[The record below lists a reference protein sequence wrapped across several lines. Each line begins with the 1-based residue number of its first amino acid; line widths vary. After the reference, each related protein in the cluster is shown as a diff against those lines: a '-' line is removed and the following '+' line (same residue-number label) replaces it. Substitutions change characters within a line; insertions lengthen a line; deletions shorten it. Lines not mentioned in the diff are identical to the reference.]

1 MAIDAD
7 TLTDRRRLKRRLML
21 WRTLAIVAA
30 VALAVTALG
39 RFGGIDGIGGLAG
52 ADYIA
57 RLSVTGI
64 IVDDDRRHRLLARIA
79 SDRDA
84 KALIVRIDSPGGTVV
99 GGEALHASIRA
110 VAEKKPVVAVMGQV
124 ATSAGYMVAIA
135 GDRIFAREGTITG
148 SIGVILQTTEVTGLL
163 DKLGIA
169 TEAIKSGP
177 LKAAPSPFEPMT
189 PEVRRVTRALVA
201 DIHRMFVSLVAER
214 RGLSGEDLRELVD
227 GRVFTGVAAVRN
239 RLIDA
244 IGGEAEAKAW
254 LSQER
259 NIEPGL
265 GVRDVKPASKV
276 DRWFGFLDA
285 LDRKTMFSERLTLDG
300 LVSVWHP
307 ALR

>member
-7 TLTDRRRLKRRLML
+7 ILIDRRRLKRRLLL
-21 WRTLAIVAA
+21 WRTLAIVA
-30 VALAVTALG
+30 VMALATAAFG
-39 RFGGIDGIGGLAG
+39 RFAGIGGLGG

-57 RLSVTGI
+57 RLSVTGV
-64 IVDDDRRHRLLARIA
+64 IVDDERRHRLLARIA
-79 SDRDA
+79 DDSNA

-110 VAEKKPVVAVMGQV
+110 VAEKKPVVALMGQV

-135 GDRIFAREGTITG
+135 ADRIFAHKGTITG
-148 SIGVILQTTEVTGLL
+148 SIGVILQTTELTGLL

-189 PEVRRVTRALVA
+189 PEVRRVTQALVT
-201 DIHRMFVSLVAER
+201 DIHRIFVSLVAER
-214 RGLSGEDLRELVD
+214 RALGLEDLRPLVD
-227 GRVFTGVAAVRN
+227 GRVFTGAAAVRN

-254 LSQER
+254 LNQER
-259 NIEPGL
+259 NIDLGL
-265 GVRDVKPASKV
+265 RVRDVKPARKI
-276 DRWFGFLDA
+276 DRWLDFLDA

>member
-7 TLTDRRRLKRRLML
+7 ILIDRRRLKRRLLL
-21 WRTLAIVAA
+21 WRTLAIVA
-30 VALAVTALG
+30 VMVLAATALG
-39 RFGGIDGIGGLAG
+39 RFAGIGGLG
-52 ADYIA
+52 GSDYIA
-57 RLSVTGI
+57 RLSVTGV
-64 IVDDDRRHRLLARIA
+64 IVDDERRHRLLARIA
-79 SDRDA
+79 DDSNA

-110 VAEKKPVVAVMGQV
+110 VAEKKPVVALMGQV

-135 GDRIFAREGTITG
+135 ADRIFAHKGTITG
-148 SIGVILQTTEVTGLL
+148 SIGVILQTTELTGLL

-177 LKAAPSPFEPMT
+177 LKAAPSPLEPMT
-189 PEVRRVTRALVA
+189 PEVRRVTQALVT
-201 DIHRMFVSLVAER
+201 DIHRIFVSLVAER
-214 RGLSGEDLRELVD
+214 RALGPEDLHPLVD
-227 GRVFTGVAAVRN
+227 GRVFTGAAAVRN

-254 LSQER
+254 LNQER
-259 NIEPGL
+259 DIDPGL
-265 GVRDVKPASKV
+265 RVRDVKPARKI
-276 DRWFGFLDA
+276 DRWFDFLDA

>member
-7 TLTDRRRLKRRLML
+7 ILTDRRRLKRRLLL
-21 WRTLAIVAA
+21 WRTLAIVA
-30 VALAVTALG
+30 VMALAAAAFG
-39 RFGGIDGIGGLAG
+39 RFAGIGGFG
-52 ADYIA
+52 GTDYIA
-57 RLSVTGI
+57 RLSVTGV
-64 IVDDDRRHRLLARIA
+64 IVDDERRHRLLARIA
-79 SDRDA
+79 DDRNA

-110 VAEKKPVVAVMGQV
+110 VAEKKPVVALMGQV

-135 GDRIFAREGTITG
+135 ADRIFAYKGTITG
-148 SIGVILQTTEVTGLL
+148 SIGVILQTTELTGLL

-189 PEVRRVTRALVA
+189 PEVRRVTQALVT
-201 DIHRMFVSLVAER
+201 DIHRIFVSLVAER
-214 RGLSGEDLRELVD
+214 RALGLEDLRPLVD
-227 GRVFTGVAAVRN
+227 GRVFTGAAAVRN

-254 LSQER
+254 LNQER
-259 NIEPGL
+259 DIDLGL
-265 GVRDVKPASKV
+265 RVRDVKPARKI
-276 DRWFGFLDA
+276 DRWFDFFDA

>member
-7 TLTDRRRLKRRLML
+7 ILIDRRRLKRRLLL
-21 WRTLAIVAA
+21 WRTLAIIA
-30 VALAVTALG
+30 VMALAAAAFG
-39 RFGGIDGIGGLAG
+39 RFAGIGGFG
-52 ADYIA
+52 GTDYIA
-57 RLSVTGI
+57 RLSVTGV
-64 IVDDDRRHRLLARIA
+64 IVDDERRHRLLARIA
-79 SDRDA
+79 DDRNA

-110 VAEKKPVVAVMGQV
+110 VAEKKPVVALMGQV

-135 GDRIFAREGTITG
+135 ADRIFAYKGTITG
-148 SIGVILQTTEVTGLL
+148 SIGVILQTTELTGLL

-189 PEVRRVTRALVA
+189 PEVRRVTQALVT
-201 DIHRMFVSLVAER
+201 DIHRIFVSLVAER
-214 RGLSGEDLRELVD
+214 RALGLEDLRPLVD
-227 GRVFTGVAAVRN
+227 GRVFTGAAAVRN

-254 LSQER
+254 LNQER
-259 NIEPGL
+259 DIDLGL
-265 GVRDVKPASKV
+265 RVRDVKPARKI
-276 DRWFGFLDA
+276 DRWFDFFDA

>member
-1 MAIDAD
+1 
-7 TLTDRRRLKRRLML
+7 
-21 WRTLAIVAA
+21 V
-30 VALAVTALG
+30 
-39 RFGGIDGIGGLAG
+39 
-52 ADYIA
+52 
-57 RLSVTGI
+57 
-64 IVDDDRRHRLLARIA
+64 IVDDERRHRLLARIA
-79 SDRDA
+79 TDQNV

-110 VAEKKPVVAVMGQV
+110 VAEKKPVVALMGQV

-135 GDRIFAREGTITG
+135 ADRIFAHKGTITG
-148 SIGVILQTTEVTGLL
+148 SIGVILQTTELTGLM

-189 PEVRRVTRALVA
+189 PDVRRVTQALVS
-201 DIHRMFVSLVAER
+201 DIHQIFVSLVAER
-214 RGLSGEDLRELVD
+214 RDLDDEVLRPLVD

-244 IGGEAEAKAW
+244 IGGEAEAKDW
-254 LSQER
+254 LIEER
-259 NIEPGL
+259 NVDPGL
-265 GVRDVKPASKV
+265 GVRDVKPARKV
-276 DRWFGFLDA
+276 DQWFDFLDA

-307 ALR
+307 AVQ

>member
-7 TLTDRRRLKRRLML
+7 ILTDRRRLKRRLLL
-21 WRTLAIVAA
+21 WRTLAIIA
-30 VALAVTALG
+30 VMALAAAAFG
-39 RFGGIDGIGGLAG
+39 RFGGIGGT
-52 ADYIA
+52 DYIA
-57 RLSVTGI
+57 RLSITGV
-64 IVDDDRRHRLLARIA
+64 IVDDERRHRLLERIA
-79 SDRDA
+79 DDRNA

-110 VAEKKPVVAVMGQV
+110 VAEKKPVVALMGQV

-135 GDRIFAREGTITG
+135 ADRIFAHKGTITG
-148 SIGVILQTTEVTGLL
+148 SIGVILQTTELTGLL

-189 PEVRRVTRALVA
+189 PEVRRVTQALVT
-201 DIHRMFVSLVAER
+201 DIHRIFVSLVAER
-214 RGLSGEDLRELVD
+214 RALGLEDLRPLVD
-227 GRVFTGVAAVRN
+227 GRVFTGAAAVRN

-254 LSQER
+254 LNQER
-259 NIEPGL
+259 NIDLGL
-265 GVRDVKPASKV
+265 RVRDVKPARKI
-276 DRWFGFLDA
+276 DRWFDFLDA
-285 LDRKTMFSERLTLDG
+285 LERKTMVSERLTLDG

>member
-7 TLTDRRRLKRRLML
+7 ILTDRRRLKRRLLL
-21 WRTLAIVAA
+21 WRTLAIIA
-30 VALAVTALG
+30 VMALAAAAFG
-39 RFGGIDGIGGLAG
+39 RFAGIGGFG
-52 ADYIA
+52 GTDYIA
-57 RLSVTGI
+57 RLSVTGV
-64 IVDDDRRHRLLARIA
+64 IVDDERRHRLLARIA
-79 SDRDA
+79 DDRNA

-110 VAEKKPVVAVMGQV
+110 VAEKKPVVALMGQV

-135 GDRIFAREGTITG
+135 ADRIFAYKGTITG
-148 SIGVILQTTEVTGLL
+148 SIGVILQTTELTGLL

-189 PEVRRVTRALVA
+189 PEVRRVTQALVT
-201 DIHRMFVSLVAER
+201 DIHRIFVSLVAER
-214 RGLSGEDLRELVD
+214 RALGLEDLRPLVD
-227 GRVFTGVAAVRN
+227 GRVFTGAAAVRN

-254 LSQER
+254 LNQER
-259 NIEPGL
+259 DIDLGL
-265 GVRDVKPASKV
+265 RVRDVKPARKI
-276 DRWFGFLDA
+276 DRWFDFFDA

>member
-7 TLTDRRRLKRRLML
+7 ILTDRRRLKRRLL
-21 WRTLAIVAA
+21 VWRMLAIVVA
-30 VALAVTALG
+30 VALVAVALG
-39 RFGGIDGIGGLAG
+39 RFSGYGGLG
-52 ADYIA
+52 SSDYIA
-57 RLSVTGI
+57 RLSVTGV
-64 IVDDDRRHRLLARIA
+64 IVDDARRHRLLARIA
-79 SDRDA
+79 DDRNV

-110 VAEKKPVVAVMGQV
+110 VAEKKPVVALMGQV

-135 GDRIFAREGTITG
+135 ADRIFAHKGTITG
-148 SIGVILQTTEVTGLL
+148 SIGVILQTTELTGLL
-163 DKLGIA
+163 DKLGIV

-189 PEVRRVTRALVA
+189 ADVRRVTRALVA
-201 DIHRMFVSLVAER
+201 DIHQIFVSLVAER
-214 RGLSGEDLRELVD
+214 RAIGPDDLRPLVD
-227 GRVFTGVAAVRN
+227 GRVFTGAAAVRN

-254 LSQER
+254 LNEER
-259 NIEPGL
+259 DIDLGL
-265 GVRDVKPASKV
+265 RVRDVKPASKV
-276 DRWFGFLDA
+276 DQWFDFLDA

>member
-7 TLTDRRRLKRRLML
+7 TLTDRRRLKRRLLL
-21 WRTLAIVAA
+21 WRTLAIVAV
-30 VALAVTALG
+30 VALTVTALG
-39 RFGGIDGIGGLAG
+39 RFDGFGGLAG
-52 ADYIA
+52 TDYIA
-57 RLSVTGI
+57 RLSVTGV

-79 SDRDA
+79 EDRDA

-110 VAEKKPVVAVMGQV
+110 VAAKKPVVALMGQV

-135 GDRIFAREGTITG
+135 ADRIFAHEGTITG
-148 SIGVILQTTEVTGLL
+148 SIGVILQTTELTGLM

-214 RGLSGEDLRELVD
+214 RGLGGEQLLPLVD
-227 GRVFTGVAAVRN
+227 GRVFTGAAAVRN

-254 LSQER
+254 LSNER
-259 NIEPGL
+259 NIDSGL
-265 GVRDVKPASKV
+265 GVRDVKPERKI
-276 DRWFGFLDA
+276 DRWFDFLDA

-300 LVSVWHP
+300 LISVWHP

>member
-1 MAIDAD
+1 MAMAIDAD
-7 TLTDRRRLKRRLML
+7 ILTDRRRLKRRLLL
-21 WRTLAIVAA
+21 WRTLAIVA
-30 VALAVTALG
+30 VMALAAAALG
-39 RFGGIDGIGGLAG
+39 RFGGLGGS
-52 ADYIA
+52 DYIA
-57 RLSVTGI
+57 RLSVTGV
-64 IVDDDRRHRLLARIA
+64 IVDDQRRHRLLARIA
-79 SDRDA
+79 DDGNA

-110 VAEKKPVVAVMGQV
+110 VAEKKPVVALMGQV

-135 GDRIFAREGTITG
+135 ADRIFAHKGTITG
-148 SIGVILQTTEVTGLL
+148 SIGVILQTTELTGLL

-201 DIHRMFVSLVAER
+201 DIHRIFVSLVAER
-214 RGLSGEDLRELVD
+214 RALGLEDLRPLVD
-227 GRVFTGVAAVRN
+227 GRVFTGAAAVRN

-254 LSQER
+254 LNQER
-259 NIEPGL
+259 NIDL
-265 GVRDVKPASKV
+265 GVRVRDVKPARKV
-276 DRWFGFLDA
+276 DQWFDFLDA

>member
-7 TLTDRRRLKRRLML
+7 TLTDRRRLKRRLLL
-21 WRTLAIVAA
+21 WRTLAIVA
-30 VALAVTALG
+30 VTALAVAALG
-39 RFGGIDGIGGLAG
+39 RFGGISGLG
-52 ADYIA
+52 DADYNA

-64 IVDDDRRHRLLARIA
+64 IVDDDRRHQVLSRIA
-79 SDRDA
+79 ADRNV

-110 VAEKKPVVAVMGQV
+110 VAENKPVVAVMGQV

-135 GDRIFAREGTITG
+135 ADRIFAREGTITG
-148 SIGVILQTTEVTGLL
+148 SIGVILQTTELSGLME
-163 DKLGIA
+163 KLGIA

-214 RGLSGEDLRELVD
+214 RALGPEDLRPLVD
-227 GRVFTGVAAVRN
+227 GRVFTGAAAVRN

-244 IGGEAEAKAW
+244 IGGEAEAKTW
-254 LSQER
+254 LNQER
-259 NIEPGL
+259 NIDSGL
-265 GVRDVKPASKV
+265 RVRDVKPARDV
-276 DRWFGFLDA
+276 GRWLDFLDA

>member
-7 TLTDRRRLKRRLML
+7 ILTDRRRLKRRLLL
-21 WRTLAIVAA
+21 WRTLAIIA
-30 VALAVTALG
+30 VMALAAAAFG
-39 RFGGIDGIGGLAG
+39 RFAGIGGLG
-52 ADYIA
+52 GTDYIA
-57 RLSVTGI
+57 RLSVTGV
-64 IVDDDRRHRLLARIA
+64 IVDDERRHRLLERIA
-79 SDRDA
+79 DDRNV

-110 VAEKKPVVAVMGQV
+110 VAEKKPVVALMGQV

-135 GDRIFAREGTITG
+135 ADRIFAHKGTITG
-148 SIGVILQTTEVTGLL
+148 SIGVILQTTELTGLL

-169 TEAIKSGP
+169 TEAIKSGA

-189 PEVRRVTRALVA
+189 PEVRRVTQALVT
-201 DIHRMFVSLVAER
+201 DIHEIFVSLVAER
-214 RGLSGEDLRELVD
+214 RALGLEDLRPLVD
-227 GRVFTGVAAVRN
+227 GRVFTGAAAVRN

-254 LSQER
+254 LNQER
-259 NIEPGL
+259 NIDLGL
-265 GVRDVKPASKV
+265 RVRDVKPARKI
-276 DRWFGFLDA
+276 DRWLDFLDA

>member
-1 MAIDAD
+1 MAVDAD
-7 TLTDRRRLKRRLML
+7 ILTDRRRLKRRLML
-21 WRTLAIVAA
+21 WRTLTIVTVMVIAA
-30 VALAVTALG
+30 VAYG
-39 RFGGIDGIGGLAG
+39 RFSGFGGLG
-52 ADYIA
+52 GKDYIT
-57 RLSVTGI
+57 RLSVNGV

-79 SDRDA
+79 ADHNA

-110 VAEKKPVVAVMGQV
+110 VAENKPVVALMGQV

-135 GDRIFAREGTITG
+135 ADRIFAHKGTITG
-148 SIGVILQTTEVTGLL
+148 SIGVILQTTELTGLL

-177 LKAAPSPFEPMT
+177 LKAAPSPFERMT
-189 PEVRRVTRALVA
+189 PDVRRVTQTLVS
-201 DIHRMFVSLVAER
+201 DIHQIFVSLVAER
-214 RGLSGEDLRELVD
+214 RALDIETLRPLVD

-244 IGGEAEAKAW
+244 IGGEAEAKGW
-254 LSQER
+254 LNKER
-259 NIEPGL
+259 NIDPGL
-265 GVRDVKPASKV
+265 LVRDVKPARKI
-276 DRWFGFLDA
+276 DQWFDFLDA